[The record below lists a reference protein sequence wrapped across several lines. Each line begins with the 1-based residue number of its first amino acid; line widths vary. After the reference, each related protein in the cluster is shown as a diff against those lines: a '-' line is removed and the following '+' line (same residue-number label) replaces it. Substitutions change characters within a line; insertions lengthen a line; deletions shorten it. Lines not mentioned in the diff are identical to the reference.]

1 MQIHKFYLLLLFLPL
16 LLPAV
21 SMAQTPDTL
30 YVFRFVS
37 HKDMFYIPWKGNG
50 TQLDHLLSLV
60 ENHKAAILSGE
71 APLLV
76 DGYCASEP
84 TVAENLKLAKIR
96 SNRVKSELILS
107 KGINENCFITRNHA
121 ETYGDLRHVVIVRL
135 RLPKDEAA
143 ANVKEDSVIP
153 VIKEK
158 DWRLFRKIL
167 NRELVRKQHM
177 SAFLRRNLW
186 LHLKHIRL
194 IALLCALTCFVG
206 LR

>member
-1 MQIHKFYLLLLFLPL
+1 MQIHKFYLLLLFLSL

-37 HKDMFYIPWKGNG
+37 HKNMFYIPWKGNG

-71 APLLV
+71 VPLLV
-76 DGYCASEP
+76 DGYCVSEP

-107 KGINENCFITRNHA
+107 KGIDENCFITRNHA
-121 ETYGDLRHVVIVRL
+121 ETYGDLCHVVIVRL
-135 RLPKDEAA
+135 RLPQNGTA
-143 ANVKEDSVIP
+143 ANVKEDSVISI
-153 VIKEK
+153 IKEK
-158 DWRLFRKIL
+158 VIL
-167 NRELVRKQHM
+167 NRKLVREQHL

-194 IALLCALTCFVG
+194 IALLYALTRFVG